1 MTSVNHIQGK
11 NKSITQE
18 DGMST
23 GRPGV
28 RELMG
33 HERCALGMLRLE
45 SCPRG
50 KGDVVLERDQWG
62 RCELCVQCGYL
73 RDLQDI
79 VEVEPQR
86 AHG

>member
-1 MTSVNHIQGK
+1 MTSVNHIQEK
-11 NKSITQE
+11 DKSITQQ

-33 HERCALGMLRLE
+33 YERCALGMLRLE

-62 RCELCVQCGYL
+62 RCELCVQYGYL